1 MKKQIAI
8 LIVLVTLLLSACG
21 APNTKI
27 QDQTDLYRA
36 VEVSNPEAYKDAA
49 LSVIKGSKPDNAIF
63 VDGFELYADDV
74 NTDADIRNWYI
85 ANNSLYIQVGSD
97 QNNAYM
103 YRFQFDQS
111 NMISSYI
118 KYSLEA

>member
-1 MKKQIAI
+1 MKKRITI
-8 LIVLVTLLLSACG
+8 LMILATLLLSACG

-27 QDQTDLYRA
+27 QDQTELYRT

-49 LSVIKGSKPDNAIF
+49 LSVIKGSEPDNAIF
-63 VDGFELYADDV
+63 VDGFELYADDI
-74 NTDADIRNWYI
+74 NTNADIRNWYI

-111 NMISSYI
+111 NQISSYI